1 LTRRLQLPV
10 QAPWPR
16 ILRHGT
22 DIDEIHALALAA
34 GATSR
39 LVHAR
44 GDDPLSAHG
53 SAEAPG
59 AAEARFRAVISAAC
73 RRSSGVFLA
82 MSFSRAALYQT
93 GDGHFSPLGG
103 YHAGSDSVLVLE
115 AAKFKYPPHWIP
127 VPLMWAAMQRT
138 DWVTNRPR
146 GYLVVGAPHAPPLEV
161 AG

>member
-1 LTRRLQLPV
+1 V

-34 GATSR
+34 GATSK

-44 GDDPLSAHG
+44 GVDPLEAHA

-73 RRSSGVFLA
+73 RRSSGAFLA

-103 YHAGSDSVLVLE
+103 YHAASDSVLVLE

-127 VPLMWAAMQRT
+127 VPLMWAAMQRI

-146 GYLVVGAPHAPPLEV
+146 GYLVVGAPDAPPLEV